1 MKKTMRK
8 SALLSSVAM
17 LLVSCI
23 VLTSATYAWFS
34 AAKKVYVDTLTAGVQ
49 KASGLQIS
57 ANGTDYKT
65 TITTSEL
72 SAVPNA
78 LSVIPTTGTIK
89 PVSTV
94 DTTAFVTGEF
104 DDKEQVTFATVDA
117 STDKAYYRAHVWLKA
132 AEDMTVTLRD
142 TNLQGA
148 ALSKTALK
156 YAVVVGDNDPI
167 FVAADGVTDAWT
179 GIQTAGGPY
188 GRNSTT
194 GAADVGTSGTSIS
207 DVKASLAEI
216 EFDLEQDVAVEVD
229 VYLWLEGQDPQCTEA
244 MANDALTIKLAFSD
258 KTAPAAL
265 A

>member
-8 SALLSSVAM
+8 SALLSSVVM

-34 AAKKVYVDTLTAGVQ
+34 AARKVYVDTLTAGVQ

-57 ANGTDYKT
+57 ADGATYKT
-65 TITTSEL
+65 TVTTDEL
-72 SAVPNA
+72 AGVANA
-78 LSVIPTTGTIK
+78 KSVIPTTGTIK

-104 DDKEQVTFATVDA
+104 DDKDQVTFETVDTT
-117 STDKAYYRAHVWLKA
+117 TDKAYYRAHVWLKA

-142 TNLQGA
+142 TNLGGA
-148 ALSKTALK
+148 TLSKTALK

-179 GIQTAGGPY
+179 GIQTAGGTFSK
-188 GRNSTT
+188 NSTS
-194 GAADVGTSGTSIS
+194 GAADVGASGTSITP
-207 DVKASLAEI
+207 KASLS
-216 EFDLEQDVAVEVD
+216 DVTISLTANNAVEVD

-244 MANDALTIKLAFSD
+244 MANDAITIKLAFSD
-258 KTAPAAL
+258 VNSPAAL